1 VILSGYGRA
10 SGLEKWRNG
19 SVIAH
24 PSKIG
29 DVGGDMLEDP
39 VEGNGDL
46 DARGAL
52 RVEEDIA
59 ILGGGLAHPDQ
70 AADAVAAV
78 DGERADQADGVALAD
93 HGGREASRGVGLI
106 HGECGAPLGQ
116 PGVGLEREAVPASRL
131 PVQAVPFRFE
141 GLEAGAVVDD
151 FD

>member
-10 SGLEKWRNG
+10 SGLEKWRIG

-59 ILGGGLAHPDQ
+59 IQAGGLTHPDK
-70 AADAVAAV
+70 
-78 DGERADQADGVALAD
+78 
-93 HGGREASRGVGLI
+93 GRLT
-106 HGECGAPLGQ
+106 P
-116 PGVGLEREAVPASRL
+116 
-131 PVQAVPFRFE
+131 
-141 GLEAGAVVDD
+141 
-151 FD
+151 